1 MDVKKCT
8 VCNIKI
14 DEDNYKKDRNICENF
29 YNINRKK
36 YYNKEKKIE
45 KPKVDNV
52 NNPNNNIVS
61 KFENHRYV
69 NIGPSNVGKT
79 YYMLK
84 VLEKIGDKR
93 PIHIITR
100 SPNQYPNYK
109 TSNEIKPI
117 NKYKGSVVIFDDMLG
132 AKNSSQIDEFFTR
145 GRHEDLDNYY
155 ISQSYF
161 GLPRQS
167 IRNNSDRLLLFKQ
180 TLRDVQ
186 SMYYD
191 IGAYDMNYDE
201 FKQMCH
207 KAWDEKFNYLCIDIT
222 KNKNDGKYRIFNESK
237 NTYIECICES
247 EAFEILLSYS
257 YKGTITILLSYFYKS
272 IITILL
278 SYSYKCNY
286 I

>member
-14 DEDNYKKDRNICENF
+14 DEDNCKKDRNICKNC

-36 YYNKEKKIE
+36 YNNKEKKRKVDNSVDKIE
-45 KPKVDNV
+45 KPKIDNV
-52 NNPNNNIVS
+52 INPNNNIVS
-61 KFENHRYV
+61 KFENHRQV
-69 NIGPSNVGKT
+69 IIGPSNVGKT

-84 VLEKIGDKR
+84 ILEKIDSKR

-100 SPNQYPNYK
+100 SPNQYPNHK

-117 NKYKGSVVIFDDMLG
+117 NKYKGSIVIFDDMLG

-145 GRHEDLDNYY
+145 GRHEDLDVYY

-161 GLPRQS
+161 ALPRQS
-167 IRNNSDRLLLFKQ
+167 IRNNSDILILFKQ

-191 IGAYDMNYDE
+191 IGAYDMKYDE
-201 FKQMCH
+201 FKEMCH
-207 KAWDEKFNYLCIDIT
+207 KAWDEKYNYLCIDIT
-222 KNKNDGKYRIFNESK
+222 KNKNEGKYRIFNESK
-237 NTYIECICES
+237 TTYIDCIPET
-247 EAFEILLSYS
+247 EPF
-257 YKGTITILLSYFYKS
+257 
-272 IITILL
+272 
-278 SYSYKCNY
+278 
-286 I
+286 